1 MVSAHLQNYYYY
13 LAMDLGVA
21 RPWPNR
27 LKSVKYW
34 FDFEMSDFFQ
44 LFSIFGQV
52 KDRIRIRN
60 NYDKM

>member
-1 MVSAHLQNYYYY
+1 
-13 LAMDLGVA
+13 MDLGVA

-44 LFSIFGQV
+44 LFPIPGQPGQRSNSN
-52 KDRIRIRN
+52 K
-60 NYDKM
+60 K